1 MRDRPMS
8 ASGHGRVNG
17 LGPVRFARAS
27 ADRELPRYAS
37 DTETRSLPNF
47 SGAAQCAEASPLAF
61 CERFRGCQL
70 GNPPVSEAIVFG
82 VGLGI
87 MAFAASFLFGRI
99 VNSASRWSRLVA
111 GGRPSAPKE
120 TNREADRDRQFAV
133 AAPLARWSI
142 CDDRTE
148 PIWWHVGDAG
158 QGAGAERAGT
168 GILSLQARTA
178 IRKTPSAVPPRR
190 NLAR

>member
-1 MRDRPMS
+1 MMRDRPMS
-8 ASGHGRVNG
+8 ASGHGRVYG

-37 DTETRSLPNF
+37 DTDTRSLPNF

-87 MAFAASFLFGRI
+87 MAIGEQADNLEAIRRTAAYQD
-99 VNSASRWSRLVA
+99 
-111 GGRPSAPKE
+111 RPRHGP
-120 TNREADRDRQFAV
+120 
-133 AAPLARWSI
+133 
-142 CDDRTE
+142 
-148 PIWWHVGDAG
+148 
-158 QGAGAERAGT
+158 
-168 GILSLQARTA
+168 LSLF
-178 IRKTPSAVPPRR
+178 V
-190 NLAR
+190 

>member
-8 ASGHGRVNG
+8 ASGHGLVYG

-27 ADRELPRYAS
+27 ADRELPRYGS
-37 DTETRSLPNF
+37 DTDTRSLPNF

-87 MAFAASFLFGRI
+87 MAIGEQADNLEAIRRTAAYQDRPRHGPFVSFCMTQRRVGRATLAISAAGSICMPDFGFGRCDGHHEM
-99 VNSASRWSRLVA
+99 VDLGLGTKHHCVSSAETATPRSRHHFCS
-111 GGRPSAPKE
+111 
-120 TNREADRDRQFAV
+120 
-133 AAPLARWSI
+133 
-142 CDDRTE
+142 
-148 PIWWHVGDAG
+148 
-158 QGAGAERAGT
+158 ER
-168 GILSLQARTA
+168 S
-178 IRKTPSAVPPRR
+178 
-190 NLAR
+190 